1 MMESAEDG
9 LCHDITKAVDRARK
23 RRVLSQS
30 EMRPDMVVIG
40 SISLE
45 KLTQMDK
52 GRPGRGRLHGHAQ
65 RRDHPW
71 DHHSRGGEPHDP
83 VQPDQRCAIPRRSL
97 SDQPNSVAHKLRERR
112 CILLSTGALGDQMTT
127 CGKVLDD
134 LRKMGRQWKLANSRA
149 NAQGASEKTRAALNG
164 IEKEFVALRDSA
176 RILIRASGTLAERN
190 RFEVLRTPRGTRVGR
205 T

>member
-1 MMESAEDG
+1 
-9 LCHDITKAVDRARK
+9 
-23 RRVLSQS
+23 
-30 EMRPDMVVIG
+30 
-40 SISLE
+40 
-45 KLTQMDK
+45 
-52 GRPGRGRLHGHAQ
+52 
-65 RRDHPW
+65 
-71 DHHSRGGEPHDP
+71 
-83 VQPDQRCAIPRRSL
+83 
-97 SDQPNSVAHKLRERR
+97 
-112 CILLSTGALGDQMTT
+112 MTT